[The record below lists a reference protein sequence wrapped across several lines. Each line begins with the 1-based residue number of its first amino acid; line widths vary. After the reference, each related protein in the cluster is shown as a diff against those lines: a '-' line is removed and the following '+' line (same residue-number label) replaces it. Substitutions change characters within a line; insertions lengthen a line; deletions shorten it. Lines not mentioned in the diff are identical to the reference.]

1 MTRAD
6 VGFKGFTVYVGSR
19 SRKGR
24 RVKVL
29 QLYGLEKMVGWIRV
43 VAVKVVRSGQNHN
56 TLKIELIG
64 LLMNW
69 KKGLEGKNGNKDDP

>member
-1 MTRAD
+1 M
-6 VGFKGFTVYVGSR
+6 
-19 SRKGR
+19 
-24 RVKVL
+24 
-29 QLYGLEKMVGWIRV
+29 GWIRV

>member
-1 MTRAD
+1 M
-6 VGFKGFTVYVGSR
+6 
-19 SRKGR
+19 
-24 RVKVL
+24 
-29 QLYGLEKMVGWIRV
+29 GWIRV
-43 VAVKVVRSGQNHN
+43 VAVKEVRSGQNHN